1 LQAGRFDKPLQCG
14 EFPVWVILD
23 RVSWSRLPLDV
34 RFDLKATKLAR
45 RRNTSRRA
53 NFGSDP
59 ISFDNLIGPSTD
71 RFGWRRTARTYCGPY
86 STSRIVIAGLLAK
99 KLCGISVKPN
109 QWVGIT
115 GQSSIRGMW
124 WNPTVYQAT
133 MSRLAIGRSRAVQAP

>member
-1 LQAGRFDKPLQCG
+1 MRNW
-14 EFPVWVILD
+14 E
-23 RVSWSRLPLDV
+23 V
-34 RFDLKATKLAR
+34 RFALNNAFRQPDLSGPKC
-45 RRNTSRRA
+45 A

-71 RFGWRRTARTYCGPY
+71 RSGRLSHSAGLLELTGPY
-86 STSRIVIAGLLAK
+86 FTSRIVIAGLLAK

-133 MSRLAIGRSRAVQAP
+133 MSRLAIGRSRAVQAPSVSDPSLIMAKRPPA